1 MRSALFK
8 RLGPAPLAIL
18 LAGLLIFQ
26 SGCQSFSIAP
36 SQAREIRAVIAR
48 YQEALSQRSS
58 EKLFALLGGTIQV
71 DGMTDEMSRA
81 GLKAGM
87 HWPPAAITRFQILSI
102 SKTKGGLDVKAAFY
116 FSNAVLQERLG
127 LDESLR
133 IRTIDPVPVWKTPEA
148 RVIHPFSSP
157 FVEANGL
164 LFVRARVN
172 ERTGF
177 FLFDTGSSGLLLNK
191 EYFSSDSRNEL
202 PGFTSTVQGIK
213 PRRGTCGVRSFG
225 WGQLHVEGIRGQLHD
240 FSMME
245 TAAISPLLGAIGHE
259 QLKKCAVVFDWKNR
273 RLDVR
278 TADGNSTGPRGAKAV
293 IPFSYFLHAPSFSIR
308 IGETTK
314 RVIFDSGAQ
323 INLLPNL
330 DGMEGHFRKID
341 AVTKISDGGK
351 LGKETALLGLADETW
366 IGGVRYQDLPY
377 AVFEVPYLSGQGIL
391 GSPLIQRGL
400 LEINFPK
407 KTLSL
412 W

>member
-1 MRSALFK
+1 MRSSLFE
-8 RLGPAPLAIL
+8 RLGIATLTTI
-18 LAGLLIFQ
+18 LAGLLVFQ
-26 SGCQSFSIAP
+26 SGCQSISIAP
-36 SQAREIRAVIAR
+36 SQAREIRALIGR
-48 YQEALSQRSS
+48 YQEALNQRSS
-58 EKLFALLGGTIQV
+58 ENLFALLGKTIQV

-102 SKTKGGLDVKAAFY
+102 SKTRGGLDVKAAFY

-127 LDESLR
+127 FDDSLR
-133 IRTIDPVPVWKTPEA
+133 IRTIDPVPVWKTPETQ
-148 RVIHPFSSP
+148 VIHPFSSP
-157 FVEANGL
+157 FVEASGL
-164 LFVRARVN
+164 IFVRARVN

-177 FLFDTGSSGLLLNK
+177 FLFDTGSSSLLLNK

-213 PRRGTCGVRSFG
+213 PRWGTCGVRSFG

-245 TAAISPLLGAIGHE
+245 TPAVSPLLGAIGYE

-293 IPFSYFLHAPSFSIR
+293 IPFSYFLHAPSFSVK
-308 IGETTK
+308 IGEASR

-323 INLLPNL
+323 INLLPNI
-330 DGMEGHFRKID
+330 DGIESHFHKID

-366 IGGVRYQDLPY
+366 IGSVRYQDLPY

>member
-1 MRSALFK
+1 MRSSLFE
-8 RLGPAPLAIL
+8 RFGLAPLATL
-18 LAGLLIFQ
+18 LAGLLVFQ
-26 SGCQSFSIAP
+26 SGCQSLSIAP
-36 SQAREIRAVIAR
+36 SQARGIRAVIGR
-48 YQEALSQRSS
+48 YQEALNQRSA
-58 EKLFALLGGTIQV
+58 EKLFALLGETIQV

-102 SKTKGGLDVKAAFY
+102 SKTRGGLDVKAAFY

-127 LDESLR
+127 FDDSLR

-148 RVIHPFSSP
+148 QVIHAFSSP
-157 FVEANGL
+157 FAEANGL
-164 LFVRARVN
+164 MFVRARVN

-213 PRRGTCGVRSFG
+213 PRWGTCGVRSFG

-245 TAAISPLLGAIGHE
+245 TPAISPLLGAIGHE

-278 TADGNSTGPRGAKAV
+278 TADGNSTGPRSAKAV
-293 IPFSYFLHAPSFSIR
+293 IPFSYFLHAPSFPIK
-308 IGETTK
+308 IGETTR

-323 INLLPNL
+323 INLLPNV
-330 DGMEGHFRKID
+330 DGIESHFHKID